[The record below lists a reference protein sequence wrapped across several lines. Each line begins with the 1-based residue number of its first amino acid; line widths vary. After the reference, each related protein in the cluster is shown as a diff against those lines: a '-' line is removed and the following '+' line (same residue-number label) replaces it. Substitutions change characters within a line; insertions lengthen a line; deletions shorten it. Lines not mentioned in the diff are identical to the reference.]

1 MSGRVTELVR
11 AGGALLLDLDGTL
24 VDSEPM
30 HRAAFAA
37 YFALRG
43 WDVPD
48 DVVRQFAGRRGH
60 EAFAQV
66 DGPWAGEDPA
76 ELTQGVVDA
85 LLRTT
90 TRPLPVPGAASLLTA
105 CRELAVPTAVVT
117 SARRSWA
124 EQVLRGLGGWPV
136 ATVTAEDCTR
146 GKPHPE
152 PYLRG
157 AQVLDVTVAAAV
169 VAEDTPAGIDAARAA
184 GVAHVIGMATTYPG
198 EALLEAG
205 ADDVATDLRD
215 LSAAVRAAAGGTG
228 MTPRAGLT

>member
-1 MSGRVTELVR
+1 MTDRVPELVR

-43 WDVPD
+43 WEVPD

-66 DGPWAGEDPA
+66 DGPWAGEDPDA
-76 ELTQGVVDA
+76 LTQGVVDA

-90 TRPLPVPGAASLLTA
+90 TRPLPVPGASGLLAA
-105 CRELAVPTAVVT
+105 CHELGVPAAVVT

-124 EQVLRGLGGWPV
+124 ELVLRGLGGGSV
-136 ATVTAEDCTR
+136 AAVTAEDCTQ

-157 AQVLDVTVAAAV
+157 ARVLGVPPEGAVA
-169 VAEDTPAGIDAARAA
+169 AEDTPAGIASARAA
-184 GVAHVIGMATTYPG
+184 GVAHVIGMTTSYPG
-198 EALLEAG
+198 EVLRAAG
-205 ADDVATDLRD
+205 ADDVAADLRG
-215 LSAAVRAAAGGTG
+215 LAAAVRAALEWSDDRRG
-228 MTPRAGLT
+228 